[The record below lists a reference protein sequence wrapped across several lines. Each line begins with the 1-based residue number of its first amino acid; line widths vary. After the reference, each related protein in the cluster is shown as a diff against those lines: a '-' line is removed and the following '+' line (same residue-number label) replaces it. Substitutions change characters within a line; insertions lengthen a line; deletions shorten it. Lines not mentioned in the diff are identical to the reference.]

1 MHWNP
6 ASFWTEI
13 KLKAGV
19 FKWTWLSLQLGNT
32 HHMGKM
38 KASLICAF
46 YVFTFIQLIDLTRN
60 TLFMYQ
66 VSCLVFF
73 LIEDN
78 MVSLS
83 CNICQPPL
91 LSKLCCYGLGSLVMT
106 AFTHN
111 VCALFCKSMVVD
123 VCLLLMY
130 IHYEPCFRHSMSLS
144 LSSCF
149 AFGPIPLG
157 QKKKK
162 IGNKMLM
169 SSKKIVKSD
178 LWVKK

>member
-1 MHWNP
+1 
-6 ASFWTEI
+6 
-13 KLKAGV
+13 
-19 FKWTWLSLQLGNT
+19 
-32 HHMGKM
+32 
-38 KASLICAF
+38 
-46 YVFTFIQLIDLTRN
+46 
-60 TLFMYQ
+60 
-66 VSCLVFF
+66 
-73 LIEDN
+73 
-78 MVSLS
+78 
-83 CNICQPPL
+83 
-91 LSKLCCYGLGSLVMT
+91 MT

-178 LWVKK
+178 LWVKKIKWS